1 MSVLVVGSVAYD
13 TLETPAGRAE
23 KVLGGSASYFALA
36 ASFFT
41 DVNLVGVVGDDFGPE
56 QMSAFEGRRIDL
68 QGLEHAP
75 GKTFHWQGKY
85 STDLNSRET
94 ICTDLNVFEHFK
106 PKLPESYRKSD
117 RLFLG
122 NIEPSLQRD
131 VLEQVDDPQL
141 VGCDTMNLWINHRL
155 EELKK
160 TLSKVE
166 VLLIN
171 DSEAKELAGDWNV
184 IRAARKI
191 RAMGP
196 QTLIIKKGEHGALLF
211 QEDSCFLASAFPL
224 EHVKDPTGA
233 GDSFAGGLMGYLDQ
247 SDSHDEATFR
257 QAVIMGSTVASFCCE
272 DFGVERLLTLEQQEI
287 NDRFHEFASM
297 VHIDRLPVTN
307 L

>member
-1 MSVLVVGSVAYD
+1 MSVLVVGSVAFD

-36 ASFFT
+36 ASYFT
-41 DVNLVGVVGDDFGPE
+41 DVNMVGVVGDDFGDE
-56 QMSAFEGRRIDL
+56 QMNVFKNRRIDL
-68 QGLEHAP
+68 TGLEHAP

-106 PKLPESYRKSD
+106 PKLPESYRQSD

-131 VLEQVDDPQL
+131 VLEQVKAPEL

-160 TLSKVE
+160 TLARVE

-171 DSEAKELAGDWNV
+171 DSEARELAGDWNI
-184 IRAARKI
+184 IRAARTI

-196 QTLIIKKGEHGALLF
+196 KTLIIKKGEHGALLF
-211 QEDSCFLASAFPL
+211 RKTPASSPPPFP
-224 EHVKDPTGA
+224 
-233 GDSFAGGLMGYLDQ
+233 S
-247 SDSHDEATFR
+247 
-257 QAVIMGSTVASFCCE
+257 ST
-272 DFGVERLLTLEQQEI
+272 
-287 NDRFHEFASM
+287 
-297 VHIDRLPVTN
+297 
-307 L
+307 

>member
-36 ASFFT
+36 ASYFT

-56 QMSAFEGRRIDL
+56 QMSVFEGRRIDL
-68 QGLEHAP
+68 QGLEHAT

-122 NIEPSLQRD
+122 NIEPSLQRE
-131 VLEQVDDPQL
+131 VLEQVESPRL
-141 VGCDTMNLWINHRL
+141 VGCYTMNLWINHRL

-171 DSEAKELAGDWNV
+171 DSEARELAGDWNV

-196 QTLIIKKGEHGALLF
+196 KTLVIKKGEHGALLF
-211 QEDSCFLASAFPL
+211 QGDSCFLASAFPL
-224 EHVKDPTGA
+224 EHVLDPTGA
-233 GDSFAGGLMGYLDQ
+233 GDSFAGGFMGYLDEKN
-247 SDSHDEATFR
+247 SHDEAYFR

-272 DFGVERLLTLEQQEI
+272 AFGVERYKTLTRDEI
-287 NDRFHEFASM
+287 SARFHEFASM
-297 VHIDRLPVTN
+297 VHFERLPVKP
-307 L
+307 

>member
-1 MSVLVVGSVAYD
+1 MSVLVVGSVAFD

-36 ASFFT
+36 ASYFT
-41 DVNLVGVVGDDFGPE
+41 DVNLVGVVGDDFGDQE
-56 QMSAFEGRRIDL
+56 MNVFKNRRIDL
-68 QGLEHAP
+68 TGLEHAP

-106 PKLPESYRKSD
+106 PKLPESYRQSD

-131 VLEQVDDPQL
+131 VLEQVKAPKL
-141 VGCDTMNLWINHRL
+141 VGCDTMNLWISHRL

-160 TLSKVE
+160 TLAKVE

-171 DSEAKELAGDWNV
+171 DSEARELAGDWNI
-184 IRAARKI
+184 IRAARTI

-196 QTLIIKKGEHGALLF
+196 KTLIIKKGEHGALLF
-211 QEDSCFLASAFPL
+211 QDDSCFLASAFPL

-247 SDSHDEATFR
+247 ADSHDEATFR

-272 DFGVERLLTLEQQEI
+272 AFGVDRFKDLTREQIE
-287 NDRFHEFASM
+287 DRFHQFASM
-297 VHIDRLPVTN
+297 MNFNRLPLSN
-307 L
+307 A

>member
-23 KVLGGSASYFALA
+23 KILGGSASYFALA
-36 ASFFT
+36 ASYFT

-56 QMSAFEGRRIDL
+56 QMGAFEGRRIDL
-68 QGLEHAP
+68 SGLEKAS

-106 PKLPESYRKSD
+106 PRLPEKYKKSE

-122 NIEPSLQRD
+122 NIDPALQRE
-131 VLEQVDDPQL
+131 VLDQVDAPQL

-160 TLSKVE
+160 TLAKVE
-166 VLLIN
+166 LLLIN

-184 IRAARKI
+184 IRAARTI

-196 QTLIIKKGEHGALLF
+196 KTLIIKKGEHGALLF
-211 QEDSCFLASAFPL
+211 QDDSCFLASAFPL
-224 EHVKDPTGA
+224 EHVVDPTGA
-233 GDSFAGGLMGYLDQ
+233 GDSFAGGLMGFLDRAG
-247 SDSHDEATFR
+247 SHDAATFR
-257 QAVIMGSTVASFCCE
+257 QAVIMGSTVASYCCE
-272 DFGVERLLTLEQQEI
+272 AFGVDRLLTLTEKDI
-287 NDRFHEFASM
+287 SDRFHQFASM
-297 VHIDRLPVTN
+297 VHFDRLS
-307 L
+307 

>member
-23 KVLGGSASYFALA
+23 KILGGSASYFALA
-36 ASFFT
+36 ASYFT

-68 QGLEHAP
+68 SGLEKAS

-106 PKLPESYRKSD
+106 PKLPEKYKKSD

-122 NIEPSLQRD
+122 NIDPALQRE
-131 VLEQVDDPQL
+131 VLEQVDAPQL

-160 TLSKVE
+160 TLAKVE
-166 VLLIN
+166 LLLIN

-184 IRAARKI
+184 IRAARTI

-196 QTLIIKKGEHGALLF
+196 KTLIIKKGEHGALLF
-211 QEDSCFLASAFPL
+211 QGDSCFMASAFPL
-224 EHVKDPTGA
+224 EHVLDPTGA

-247 SDSHDEATFR
+247 VGSHDEATFR
-257 QAVIMGSTVASFCCE
+257 QAVIMGSTVASYCCE
-272 DFGVERLLTLEQQEI
+272 AFGVERLLTLTPKDI

-297 VHIDRLPVTN
+297 VHFDRLS
-307 L
+307 

>member
-41 DVNLVGVVGDDFGPE
+41 DVNLVGVVGDDFGPA

-68 QGLEHAP
+68 RGLEHAD

-106 PKLPESYRKSD
+106 PKLPQSYRNSD
-117 RLFLG
+117 RVFLG
-122 NIEPSLQRD
+122 NIDPALQRE
-131 VLEQVDDPQL
+131 VLDQVENPRL

-160 TLSKVE
+160 TLAKVE
-166 VLLIN
+166 LLLIN
-171 DSEAKELAGDWNV
+171 DSEARELAGDWNV
-184 IRAARKI
+184 IRAARAI

-196 QTLIIKKGEHGALLF
+196 KTLIIKKGEHGALLF
-211 QEDSCFLASAFPL
+211 QGDSCFMASAFPL
-224 EHVKDPTGA
+224 EHVLDPTGA

-247 SDSHDEATFR
+247 ADSHSENTFR
-257 QAVIMGSTVASFCCE
+257 QAVIMGSTVASYCCE
-272 DFGVERLLTLEQQEI
+272 AFGVERLLTLKQDEI
-287 NDRFHEFASM
+287 HKRFHEFASM
-297 VHIDRLPVTN
+297 VHFDRLA
-307 L
+307 

>member
-56 QMSAFEGRRIDL
+56 QMKAFEGRRIDL
-68 QGLEHAP
+68 QGLERAT

-94 ICTDLNVFEHFK
+94 VCTDLNVFEHFR
-106 PKLPESYRKSD
+106 PKLPQSYRRSD
-117 RLFLG
+117 RVFLG
-122 NIEPSLQRD
+122 NIEPTLQRE
-131 VLEQVDDPQL
+131 VLEQVENPKL

-155 EELKK
+155 DELKK
-160 TLSKVE
+160 TLAKVE

-171 DSEAKELAGDWNV
+171 DSEARELSGDWNV

-211 QEDSCFLASAFPL
+211 QGEDCFLASAFPL
-224 EHVKDPTGA
+224 EHVLDPTGA
-233 GDSFAGGLMGYLDQ
+233 GDSFGGGLMGYLDQ
-247 SDSHDEATFR
+247 AGSHDPVTFR
-257 QAVIMGSTVASFCCE
+257 RAVIMGSTVASFCCE
-272 DFGVERLLTLEQQEI
+272 AFGVERLLTLTQEEI
-287 NDRFHEFASM
+287 KARYKQFASM
-297 VHIDRLPVTN
+297 VHFDHLP